1 MSNIYGIISIFLYII
16 ANGLLNIF
24 QMYKNTNEKDLAKNY
39 DNKVIRRLAGL
50 SGYMIIILLLVIFN
64 IYGVVITIIVFLL
77 GFLGKNFFNIIVH
90 YLIVI
95 PVNKLIYKNNDN
107 KNT

>member
-1 MSNIYGIISIFLYII
+1 MNNIYGMISIILYMI

-24 QMYKNTNEKDLAKNY
+24 QMYKNTNEKDLTKNY
-39 DNKVIRRLAGL
+39 DNKVIKKLAGL

-64 IYGVVITIIVFLL
+64 IYGIIVAIIVFLL

-95 PVNKLIYKNNDN
+95 PVNKLIYN
-107 KNT
+107 K